1 MIESEVGE
9 KTFSG
14 EVGGL
19 LLIIAEMVLAMGMK
33 LRHPK
38 ITDCP
43 FFGDL
48 PADDWS
54 GFLQRAAEMEN
65 VLVFDATVTR

>member
-48 PADDWS
+48 PV
-54 GFLQRAAEMEN
+54 G
-65 VLVFDATVTR
+65 